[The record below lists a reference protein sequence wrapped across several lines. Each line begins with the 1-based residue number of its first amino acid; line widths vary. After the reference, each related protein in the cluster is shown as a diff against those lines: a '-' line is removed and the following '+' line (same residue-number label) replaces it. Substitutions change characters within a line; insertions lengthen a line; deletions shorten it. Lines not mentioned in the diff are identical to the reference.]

1 MMHVRE
7 RKAYKMI
14 YDDRF
19 KMIVIVI
26 DEYVKRKYTQRRKDL
41 YR

>member
-26 DEYVKRKYTQRRKDL
+26 DSIDSKVNRF
-41 YR
+41 

>member
-1 MMHVRE
+1 MHVRE

-19 KMIVIVI
+19 KMMVNDTRVQMIIVI
-26 DEYVKRKYTQRRKDL
+26 DSKFKDD
-41 YR
+41 R